1 MELHNQLDILV
12 LVKQM
17 VGGVIMSLFKSNATK
32 TYDKPTRV
40 NNVYGGPK
48 KPIISNMKIMVIEI
62 KPYQSNNTLMKLNHT

>member
-1 MELHNQLDILV
+1 
-12 LVKQM
+12 
-17 VGGVIMSLFKSNATK
+17 MSLFKSNATK